1 MLTHIHIRDFAI
13 IDELELELRGG
24 MTALT
29 GETGAGKS
37 ILVDALGL
45 VLGDRADS
53 TAIRQGAE
61 RAEISVGFE
70 IEGLSELGVWLE
82 EQDLSADGECVLR
95 RVITAEGRS
104 RGFVNGRGV
113 PMQTLKELGP
123 FLVDIHGQ
131 HEHQSLVHRAT
142 QLALVD
148 GYGGHAAQLEEVARL
163 YRTWRKQA
171 DALTELRER
180 SAAREERLD
189 VLRFQVRELD
199 ILGLGTD
206 ELENLDG
213 EHQRLAHGERL
224 ISGAQRALSRAY
236 EDDSSAQ
243 ALLSD
248 AQRELEELAKLD
260 ASLAPIRDGLQ
271 SALVNLE
278 EAADDLQRYLAG
290 LDLDPQRL
298 AWVEQRLGSIHEMSR
313 KHRVEPAALPGLLET
328 LQQELGTLEDADV
341 AIAGLEEKVAQME
354 VDYLNA
360 AKRLSD
366 ARGKS
371 AARLGK
377 QVSAVMQDLGMP
389 GGRLMVEISQADP
402 PRPSPRGM
410 DRVEFQVSANAG
422 QALLPLAK
430 VASGGELS
438 RISLSIQVVAAQ
450 ATAIPSMIFDEVDSG
465 IGGGVAEI
473 VGRRLRELGDDR
485 QVLCVTHLPQV
496 ASQAHHQLRVS
507 KETGSGQTRTR
518 IEELTGKE
526 RVEELARMLGGV
538 EITATTRK
546 HAREMIA
553 KAGS

>member
-1 MLTHIHIRDFAI
+1 MLTHIQIRDFAI
-13 IDELELELRGG
+13 IDALELELRDG

-70 IEGLSELGVWLE
+70 VSGLDAVCAWLD
-82 EQDLSADGECVLR
+82 EQDLSADGDCILR

-104 RGFVNGRGV
+104 RGFVNGRSV
-113 PMQTLKELGP
+113 PMQMLKELGAL
-123 FLVDIHGQ
+123 LVDIHGQ

-148 GYGGHAAQLEEVARL
+148 GYGGHAALLDQVAGL
-163 YRTWRKQA
+163 YRSWREQA
-171 DALTELRER
+171 DALAELRER
-180 SAAREERLD
+180 SAAREQRLD

-199 ILGLGTD
+199 ALGLGAD
-206 ELENLDG
+206 ELERLDE

-224 ISGAQRALSRAY
+224 ISGTQRALSQAY
-236 EDDSSAQ
+236 EDDGSAQ
-243 ALLSD
+243 AQLSA
-248 AQRELEELAKLD
+248 AQSELEELAELD
-260 ASLAPIRDGLQ
+260 ARLAPIRDGLQ
-271 SALVNLE
+271 AALVNLE

-298 AWVEQRLGSIHEMSR
+298 VWVEERLGSIHELAR
-313 KHRVEPAALPGLLET
+313 KHRVEPADLPGLLET
-328 LQQELGTLEDADV
+328 LQQELTTLEDADV
-341 AIAGLEEKVAQME
+341 AIAGLEQKVAQME
-354 VDYLNA
+354 ADYLA
-360 AKRLSD
+360 AAQRLSE
-366 ARGKS
+366 ARRKC
-371 AARLGK
+371 AVKLGK
-377 QVSAVMQDLGMP
+377 EVSAVMQDLGMP
-389 GGRLMVEISQADP
+389 GGRLEVALSHADP

-507 KETGSGQTRTR
+507 KETDTDETRTR
-518 IEELTGKE
+518 IEELTEKE

-553 KAGS
+553 KAGA